1 MRSQL
6 PSTSTS
12 LPIAHAASSMTRRP
26 KRLAVA
32 TMAWMSHGIPIWCTH
47 RMARVRV
54 VIAEASA
61 RDDEQARRSK
71 LLLRDEWSGL

>member
-1 MRSQL
+1 V
-6 PSTSTS
+6 
-12 LPIAHAASSMTRRP
+12 IAT
-26 KRLAVA
+26 
-32 TMAWMSHGIPIWCTH
+32 
-47 RMARVRV
+47 VRV